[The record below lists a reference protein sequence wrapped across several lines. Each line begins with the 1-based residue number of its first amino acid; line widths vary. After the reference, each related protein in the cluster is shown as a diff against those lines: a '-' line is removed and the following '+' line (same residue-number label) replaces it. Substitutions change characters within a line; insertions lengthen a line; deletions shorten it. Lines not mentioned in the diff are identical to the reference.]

1 MGECE
6 NEKNLT
12 SKNQQLEKRISEL
25 SVENTRISNENYSL
39 SIELR
44 AVKSEKEK
52 LLRIIEDLSKGYA
65 NMKS

>member
-6 NEKNLT
+6 DEKTLRQ
-12 SKNQQLEKRISEL
+12 KNQQLEKRISEL

-39 SIELR
+39 CSELR

-52 LLRIIEDLSKGYA
+52 LLRIIEDLSKGL
-65 NMKS
+65 